1 MRIFFFRLELQ
12 GHEVRSIYLAT
23 CYLKMN
29 RIAEECAKYL
39 IKNLNIDNCID
50 IRSLPGI
57 SSKKSFVCQLD
68 DFISTMVSNL
78 SDVKNLVTAL
88 ALFLFFALYR

>member
-1 MRIFFFRLELQ
+1 MTIWRFCCRLELQ
-12 GHEVRSIYLAT
+12 GHEVRSVYLAA

-39 IKNLNIDNCID
+39 IKNLSVDNCID

-57 SSKKSFVCQLD
+57 SSKKTFVCQLD
-68 DFISTMVSNL
+68 DFISTMVSIKEN
-78 SDVKNLVTAL
+78 
-88 ALFLFFALYR
+88 FFNSAKRVISVN